1 MHSHITFSA
10 AAKGG
15 LVNMNR
21 KSLSTQAAELA
32 MKFPRVNALRELFE
46 EIADTVGKK
55 HLCSNVMH
63 ETGLVKQIVDLA
75 HV

>member
-21 KSLSTQAAELA
+21 KSLSTQVAALA
-32 MKFPRVNALRELFE
+32 VNKLRGLFD
-46 EIADTVGKK
+46 EIADAIGKK
-55 HLCSNVMH
+55 RFYSNGMH
-63 ETGLVKQIVDLA
+63 ETGLMKHIVNLS